1 MMSPNNVLHSDMPHF
16 TDDECAKS
24 IILKLNNFRSYADA
38 TIKLPLNAVTLVN
51 GPSGVGKTTIFEA
64 FVFLLYNGIKN
75 PEGFNTKR
83 CWAWL
88 FIGDLIIYRQK
99 DPQLLKV
106 WRKNSSGP
114 GSGLAGIREYTQNE
128 AQQLIDSIYGSQD
141 IFLGCSYLR
150 QKEFSVFLHGSDAEK
165 LAIIKNVAMR
175 GAELDEIKEPIKQAM
190 NGLQENFTS
199 LRAQLDMAIRNVQ
212 QFDRTNPSIVQCQIP
227 ENPQDVLR
235 KVQELKGLF
244 DGLDKEYE
252 GAIHRETTV
261 KLIKDQVDAGVAR
274 RSISE
279 KAAVRFDVEKLK
291 ARLQQID
298 DRLKEFTGVTFDNDK
313 AVKAQAFKI
322 WEHEMARA
330 ETRVKD
336 VEKELETV
344 AFNIKKQLA
353 DFPLYVPKDLESF
366 KAAEALIVK
375 IKTKL
380 DAAKVVSTEVGLLLS
395 QTGCQS
401 IEQAR
406 IKLMTMDGELEKT
419 KKRETE
425 IKGELEKARASNRL
439 KCPECSASLVFDI
452 SGKHLECVKPVI
464 SEAPPPTAPV
474 AVVVAPA
481 VATTAPPATPVSTT
495 LPASTPPASVAL
507 LTPVAAVTTPPP
519 APSGGMFGM
528 LGNVPAVKKAEIPV
542 FGGLAVVPVK
552 TEPFIIKTEPAAVKP
567 EVVVPNN
574 LPTTTSAAGTQTITP
589 AVFTTLLTH
598 DDLLKI
604 TGAIATLIAQRER
617 LATIIKAVEEK
628 LSIEPGIDI
637 KTASSNL
644 ALFSR
649 YFELKNSADSLQE
662 HRNQHASRRPEEVK
676 DTPVDNTTEQQ
687 QLNYERTSIA
697 KQLQEAE
704 VVRQL
709 IDNENSNLSRF
720 NQMMTEATSTSGPAS
735 MDVRQKKA
743 MIQSQIEQLMHISNA
758 SDMMAHRI
766 ILEKT
771 MYEKSE
777 QAKTAQAEY
786 DAATRLLTKATE
798 AERQSLT
805 AAMAEINT
813 YLNQILKRLFT
824 NIPISVEIST
834 TKELKSKKKP
844 ISQRFDIKIFYNN
857 CEYGSS
863 NQLSGGE
870 KDRLSLAI
878 TLAMSLKF
886 GGTLLFLDETL
897 ASLDTELK
905 SEAVA
910 LLKEYCVGRTIVCVA
925 HEETEGIYN
934 HVIRIKSK

>member
-1 MMSPNNVLHSDMPHF
+1 MSGNNVLHSDMPQF
-16 TDDECAKS
+16 TDDECSKS

-38 TIKLPLNAVTLVN
+38 TIKLPLNAVTLIN

-64 FVFLLYNGIKN
+64 FIFLLYNGIKN

-106 WRKNSSGP
+106 WRKNSNGP

-128 AQQLIDSIYGSQD
+128 AQQLIDSIYGTQD

-165 LAIIKNVAMR
+165 LAIIKNIAMR

-190 NGLQENFTS
+190 NSLQENFTS

-227 ENPQDVLR
+227 ENPQEVLR

-244 DGLDKEYE
+244 EGLDKEYE
-252 GAIHRETTV
+252 TAINRETTIR
-261 KLIKDQVDAGVAR
+261 LIKDQIDAGVGR

-291 ARLQQID
+291 TRLQAID
-298 DRLKEFTGVTFDNDK
+298 DRLKELTSVTFDNDK

-322 WEHEMARA
+322 WENEMLRA

-336 VEKELETV
+336 VERELETI
-344 AFNIKKQLA
+344 AFNIKKQLPE
-353 DFPLYVPKDLESF
+353 FPLYIPKDDVTF
-366 KAAEALIVK
+366 KAADALIAK
-375 IKTKL
+375 IRTKL
-380 DAAKVVSTEVGLLLS
+380 DAAKVIATEVGLLLS
-395 QTGCQS
+395 QTGCQT

-406 IKLMTMDGELEKT
+406 MKLVTTDGELEKAR
-419 KKRETE
+419 KREHD
-425 IKGELEKARASNRL
+425 IKVELEKARASNKL
-439 KCPECSASLVFDI
+439 KCPQCSTALVFDI
-452 SGKHLECVKPVI
+452 SGKHLECVSEPASKTAAVI
-464 SEAPPPTAPV
+464 SPPVVAAPPVVPLPAPI
-474 AVVVAPA
+474 
-481 VATTAPPATPVSTT
+481 VATPSLLNPVV
-495 LPASTPPASVAL
+495 P
-507 LTPVAAVTTPPP
+507 PPP
-519 APSGGMFGM
+519 AATSTPTGGMFGM
-528 LGNVPAVKKAEIPV
+528 LGNLPAAKKLEIPGVEPTKVEVKAEPPKV
-542 FGGLAVVPVK
+542 
-552 TEPFIIKTEPAAVKP
+552 EAAKAESPKP
-567 EVVVPNN
+567 DAPTPPSSN
-574 LPTTTSAAGTQTITP
+574 PTTTTPVAANPPATNPPNHPTP
-589 AVFTTLLTH
+589 EPPFVTHFTH
-598 DDLLKI
+598 DDLLK
-604 TGAIATLIAQRER
+604 TAGVIATIVAQRER
-617 LATIIKAVEEK
+617 LAVAIKSMEEK
-628 LSIEPGIDI
+628 LAIEPGVDI
-637 KTASSNL
+637 KIATANL
-644 ALFSR
+644 AAFAR
-649 YFELKNSADSLQE
+649 YLELKTAADSLQD

-676 DTPVDNTTEQQ
+676 EVPVDNTVEQQ
-687 QLNYERTSIA
+687 QLNYERTTII
-697 KQLQEAE
+697 KHLQEAE

-709 IDNENSNLSRF
+709 IENENSNLSRF
-720 NQMMTEATSTSGPAS
+720 NQMMVEATSKPGPAS
-735 MDVRQKKA
+735 MEVRQKKA

-758 SDMMAHRI
+758 SDLMAHRI

-786 DAATRLLTKATE
+786 EAATRLLQKATE

-834 TKELKSKKKP
+834 TKELKSKKKAV
-844 ISQRFDIKIFYNN
+844 SQRFDIKIFYNN

-886 GGTLLFLDETL
+886 GGSLLFLDETL

-910 LLKEYCVGRTIVCVA
+910 LLKEYCSNRTIVCVA